1 MAAPLPVPATPLL
14 ENRSYTTGENNSHKG
29 RTSAVRRTSRDLSSS
44 SHLAGVDWVSV
55 QPLGQLSGPGAR
67 GVVHGGGAA
76 VLLGRLLDGPLVPR
90 QAGRGTLAAGGETAA
105 GPAASR
111 VQGPRRRGQVKL
123 GRQRH
128 PALGQQR
135 LQAERHAGDLQ
146 ASAAA
151 AYPGSPAPA
160 VAQVQAVL
168 WAER

>member
-1 MAAPLPVPATPLL
+1 M
-14 ENRSYTTGENNSHKG
+14 
-29 RTSAVRRTSRDLSSS
+29 
-44 SHLAGVDWVSV
+44 
-55 QPLGQLSGPGAR
+55 
-67 GVVHGGGAA
+67 
-76 VLLGRLLDGPLVPR
+76 LLGRLLDGPLVPR

-128 PALGQQR
+128 SALGQQR
-135 LQAERHAGDLQ
+135 LEAEGHAGDLQ
-146 ASAAA
+146 ASAA